1 MGTLNRIWKLEH
13 GKFIGKTLR
22 RWEKDSFETGYRSPW
37 DARRRLF
44 DLINRKVSRWSTGGS
59 RAKRWDAS
67 SAIFLSPP
75 FSLKSKEENGI
86 PRRALYHTRLSLR
99 FLIVLREYEQE
110 WYENKN
116 LCAYCETYHHFCEHL
131 YWKWKRSI
139 LQIEYDTSTKIGG
152 VSLICDTYYFL
163 LHGPFWAYN
172 PNQIFF
178 SESWVR
184 KNSVGTIP
192 PKKFPFKLAIKVVG
206 CGSGHDVGRM
216 LTSQIWW
223 R

>member
-1 MGTLNRIWKLEH
+1 MVTRYSLQIPQLLVLGKNKKMSIQLATINRIWKLKH

-44 DLINRKVSRWSTGGS
+44 DLINRKVLRWSTGGS

-75 FSLKSKEENGI
+75 FSTKSKEENGI

-110 WYENKN
+110 WHKNQN

-139 LQIEYDTSTKIGG
+139 SQFEYDTSTKIGG
-152 VSLICDTYYFL
+152 VSLICDTYYFFVTGL
-163 LHGPFWAYN
+163 IL
-172 PNQIFF
+172 
-178 SESWVR
+178 S
-184 KNSVGTIP
+184 
-192 PKKFPFKLAIKVVG
+192 L
-206 CGSGHDVGRM
+206 
-216 LTSQIWW
+216 
-223 R
+223 